1 MSGPEQVHHNVEQ
14 VAKSNGIQTEN
25 REWVGKK
32 SEKVKSSNEVQVDV
46 SPKENLNR
54 LTKEEAENQSEVD
67 EKARETLENL
77 EEIMTAFKKHKDD
90 PEFNNLRGDY
100 YTVIELIMR
109 DYNNDVDDLVN
120 NRDRGNKEWMEN
132 KDNTEFQV
140 AETKENTWDSIESN
154 YFNNKASAEEKA
166 QEILN
171 PQPEKVLEWIWN
183 MNYVLKNGSPE
194 NKRILTETI
203 KNAEEETAKL
213 YNKIPRLEKNKN

>member
-77 EEIMTAFKKHKDD
+77 KKIMTAFKKHKDD
-90 PEFNNLRGDY
+90 PEFNNLRKY
-100 YTVIELIMR
+100 YNTVTNLIMR

-120 NRDRGNKEWMEN
+120 NRDESNKEWMEN

-140 AETKENTWDSIESN
+140 AETEENTWDSVEN
-154 YFNNKASAEEKA
+154 YFNDKTSAEEKA

-171 PQPEKVLEWIWN
+171 PQPEEVLKRIWN
-183 MNYVLKNGSPE
+183 MEEVLKNWSPE
-194 NKRILTETI
+194 NKRILKETI
-203 KNAEEETAKL
+203 KNAEEEAAKL